1 MSEKKVLLKAIKI
14 GILGDS
20 QVGKTAVSRSFL
32 NQEFDSDI
40 ISTIGYMKFETTY
53 KLKDGNIIKLVLWDT
68 AGQERFRS
76 LALNSLRA
84 VRGIVLVFDVTV
96 RSTFENVSKWLKEID
111 DNLNRP
117 QMVLFGNKIDVEEEQ
132 RQIKKEEAE
141 QFAQENNLIYFETSA
156 KTKQG
161 IVEGF
166 DYLINKAYEDIIR
179 SMPHKE
185 EENKVITL
193 EENKDVENEEI
204 VEVKSGCFGK
214 KKIKKKKVDK
224 KSKNKNKEKSK

>member
-1 MSEKKVLLKAIKI
+1 
-14 GILGDS
+14 
-20 QVGKTAVSRSFL
+20 
-32 NQEFDSDI
+32 
-40 ISTIGYMKFETTY
+40 MKFETTY

-117 QMVLFGNKIDVEEEQ
+117 QMVLFGNKIDLEEEQ

-179 SMPHKE
+179 SMSHKE

-214 KKIKKKKVDK
+214 KKIKKKKV
-224 KSKNKNKEKSK
+224 